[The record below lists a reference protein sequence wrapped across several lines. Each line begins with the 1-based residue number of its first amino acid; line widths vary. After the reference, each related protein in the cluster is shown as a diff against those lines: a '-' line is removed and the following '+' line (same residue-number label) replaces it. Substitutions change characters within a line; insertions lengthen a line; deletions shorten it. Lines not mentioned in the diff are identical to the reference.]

1 MFVQPCAKRI
11 LRTEEDRVGR
21 VCVYFRTPILDFAH
35 TAAAAAAA
43 APLEALLA
51 RWPYKA
57 S

>member
-11 LRTEEDRVGR
+11 LRREEDRVGR

-35 TAAAAAAA
+35 TAAAAAA
-43 APLEALLA
+43 PLEALLA